1 MKTNRLLAI
10 TVTPF
15 ALWLAAG
22 VSALAQGVSGLPPDV
37 YADSRNRLPLPMRDE
52 LSDAHKKAYDAAFA
66 HTGSL
71 EGLRGMAGVVLHGSS
86 GEIRFESP
94 AGRRLT
100 ELAIL
105 VGARNAEQ
113 NFEWSLHVGE
123 ALRQGLEKNII
134 DIVRLKQPPATWGNA
149 IGEKEAAI
157 ITLGREMAEQHRVSS
172 QTYARA
178 LKALGKVALVDLSIT
193 MATRANET
201 PLIWVD
207 QHMPLDFVEVAPL
220 PINIIKSPPDIF
232 PLSRSRLRQREGQ
245 RPPTPGRTLS
255 PPGMGPGQIA
265 LTQAGGKYLDIM
277 VGKPLR
283 ALALLVTARE
293 LDQQVMWTEH
303 EPEARKLGLS
313 AAAIEAVRD
322 RKPTTG
328 LPAKEAIVI
337 QMGRELL
344 GAHHVAPETYAKA
357 VDLFG
362 ERDALDLA
370 TEIGEHAEEAGL
382 LNIFDQQLPAGVKP
396 LLPMQ

>member
-1 MKTNRLLAI
+1 MKYIRLLALMLI
-10 TVTPF
+10 TSTLWFGVAAPVT
-15 ALWLAAG
+15 
-22 VSALAQGVSGLPPDV
+22 AQGGPGLPPDV
-37 YADSRNRLPLPMRDE
+37 YADSGNRLPLPIREE
-52 LSDAHKKAYDAAFA
+52 LDDKHKKSYDDTYAR
-66 HTGSL
+66 TSSV
-71 EGLRGMAGVVLHGSS
+71 EGLRGMVGILLHGSS

-105 VGARNAEQ
+105 VGARHAEQ
-113 NFEWSLHVGE
+113 NFEWSLHLDE

-134 DIVRLKQPPATWGNA
+134 DIVRLKQPPVG
-149 IGEKEAAI
+149 IGEKETAI
-157 ITLGREMAEQHRVSS
+157 ITLGREMAEQHRVSA
-172 QTYARA
+172 QTYAHA
-178 LKALGKVALVDLSIT
+178 LKALGKVALVDMAIT
-193 MATRANET
+193 LATRANET

-207 QHMPLDFVEVAPL
+207 QHMPLDYVSVLPL
-220 PINIIKSPPDIF
+220 PINIIDSPPDIF
-232 PLSRSRLRQREGQ
+232 PQSRNRVRQREGQ
-245 RPPTPGRTLS
+245 RPPTPGRTLA
-255 PPGMGPGQIA
+255 PYGMGPGQIA

-293 LDQQVMWTEH
+293 LDQQTMWTEH

-313 AAAIEAVRD
+313 AEAIEVVRD

-337 QMGRELL
+337 QMGREMINV
-344 GAHHVAPETYAKA
+344 HHVAPETYVMA

-396 LLPMQ
+396 LLPM

>member
-1 MKTNRLLAI
+1 VGLL
-10 TVTPF
+10 
-15 ALWLAAG
+15 
-22 VSALAQGVSGLPPDV
+22 
-37 YADSRNRLPLPMRDE
+37 
-52 LSDAHKKAYDAAFA
+52 
-66 HTGSL
+66 
-71 EGLRGMAGVVLHGSS
+71 LHGSS

-105 VGARNAEQ
+105 VGARHAEQ
-113 NFEWSLHVGE
+113 NFEWSLHMDE

-134 DIVRLKQPPATWGNA
+134 DIVRLKQPVVG

-172 QTYARA
+172 ETYARA
-178 LKALGKVALVDLSIT
+178 LKALGKVALVDMAIT
-193 MATRANET
+193 LAIRANET

-207 QHMPLDFVEVAPL
+207 QHMPLDYVSAAPL
-220 PINIIKSPPDIF
+220 PIDIIDSPPDIF
-232 PLSRSRLRQREGQ
+232 PQSRNRVRQREGQ
-245 RPPTPGRTLS
+245 RPPTPGRTLA
-255 PPGMGPGQIA
+255 PYGMGPGQIQ

-313 AAAIEAVRD
+313 AEAIEVVRD

-337 QMGRELL
+337 QMGREMINV
-344 GAHHVAPETYAKA
+344 HHVAPETYVEA

-396 LLPMQ
+396 LLPM

>member
-1 MKTNRLLAI
+1 MKSIRLLALMLI
-10 TVTPF
+10 SSTIWF
-15 ALWLAAG
+15 GAAAPA
-22 VSALAQGVSGLPPDV
+22 SAQGMPPDV
-37 YADSRNRLPLPMRDE
+37 HADSGNRLPLPIREELDDKHKQSYDE
-52 LSDAHKKAYDAAFA
+52 AISNS
-66 HTGSL
+66 GSV
-71 EGLRGMAGVVLHGSS
+71 EGLRGMAGILLHGTS

-105 VGARNAEQ
+105 VGARHAEQ
-113 NFEWSLHVGE
+113 NFEWSLHLDE

-134 DIVRLKQPPATWGNA
+134 DIVRLKQPAVG

-172 QTYARA
+172 ETYARA
-178 LKALGKVALVDLSIT
+178 LKALGKVALVDMAIT
-193 MATRANET
+193 LATRANET

-207 QHMPLDFVEVAPL
+207 QHMPLGYVSVAPL
-220 PINIIKSPPDIF
+220 PIDIIESPPDIF
-232 PLSRSRLRQREGQ
+232 PQSRTRVRQREGQ
-245 RPPTPGRTLS
+245 RKPTPGRTLA
-255 PPGMGPGQIA
+255 PYGMGPGQIA
-265 LTQAGGKYLDIM
+265 LTQTGGKYLDIM

-293 LDQQVMWTEH
+293 LDQQVMWTEA

-313 AAAIEAVRD
+313 AEAIEIVRD

-328 LPAKEAIVI
+328 LPEKEAMVI
-337 QMGRELL
+337 QMGREMLNI
-344 GAHHVAPETYAKA
+344 HHVAPETYAKA

-396 LLPMQ
+396 LLPM

>member
-1 MKTNRLLAI
+1 MKFIRLLALMLI
-10 TVTPF
+10 TSTVWF
-15 ALWLAAG
+15 ATG
-22 VSALAQGVSGLPPDV
+22 VPVAAQGGPGLPPDV
-37 YADSRNRLPLPMRDE
+37 YADSGNRLPLPIREE
-52 LSDAHKKAYDAAFA
+52 LDDKHKKSYDDAYAR
-66 HTGSL
+66 TGSV
-71 EGLRGMAGVVLHGSS
+71 EGLRGMAGIMLHGSS
-86 GEIRFESP
+86 GDIRFESP

-105 VGARNAEQ
+105 VGARHAEQ
-113 NFEWSLHVGE
+113 NFEWSLHMDE

-134 DIVRLKQPPATWGNA
+134 DIVRLKQPAVG

-157 ITLGREMAEQHRVSS
+157 ITLGREMAEQHRVSPE
-172 QTYARA
+172 TYARA
-178 LKALGKVALVDLSIT
+178 LKALGKVALVDLAFT
-193 MATRANET
+193 MARRANET

-207 QHMPLDFVEVAPL
+207 QHMPLGYVSAAPL
-220 PINIIKSPPDIF
+220 PIDIIESPPDIF
-232 PLSRSRLRQREGQ
+232 PQSRSRVRQREGQ
-245 RPPTPGRTLS
+245 RPPTPGRTLA
-255 PPGMGPGQIA
+255 PYGMGPGQIA

-313 AAAIEAVRD
+313 AEAIEIVRD

-328 LPAKEAIVI
+328 LTAKEAIVI
-337 QMGRELL
+337 KMGRELL
-344 GAHHVAPETYAKA
+344 NVHHVAPETYAEA

-382 LNIFDQQLPAGVKP
+382 LNVFDQQLPAGVQP
-396 LLPMQ
+396 LLPM

>member
-1 MKTNRLLAI
+1 MKYIRLLALMLI
-10 TVTPF
+10 TST
-15 ALWLAAG
+15 LWFGAAAPA
-22 VSALAQGVSGLPPDV
+22 SAQGGPGLPPDV
-37 YADSRNRLPLPMRDE
+37 YADSGNRLPLPIREE
-52 LSDAHKKAYDAAFA
+52 LDDKHKKSYDDTYAR
-66 HTGSL
+66 TSSV
-71 EGLRGMAGVVLHGSS
+71 EGLRGMVGILLHGSS

-105 VGARNAEQ
+105 VGARHAEQ
-113 NFEWSLHVGE
+113 NFEWSLHMDE
-123 ALRQGLEKNII
+123 ALRQGLEKKII
-134 DIVRLKQPPATWGNA
+134 DIVRLKQPAVG

-172 QTYARA
+172 ETYARA
-178 LKALGKVALVDLSIT
+178 LKALGKMALVDMAIT
-193 MATRANET
+193 LAIRANET

-207 QHMPLDFVEVAPL
+207 QHMPLDYVSAAPL
-220 PINIIKSPPDIF
+220 PIDIIDTPPDIF
-232 PLSRSRLRQREGQ
+232 PQSRNRVRQREGQ
-245 RPPTPGRTLS
+245 RPPTPGRTLA
-255 PPGMGPGQIA
+255 PYGMGPGQIQ

-313 AAAIEAVRD
+313 AEAIEVVRD

-337 QMGRELL
+337 QMGREMINV
-344 GAHHVAPETYAKA
+344 HHVAPETYVMA

-396 LLPMQ
+396 LLPM